1 MAITDYRDLNSL
13 QLDVLREIGN
23 IGSGRAAT
31 SLSEIVGSK
40 IGIDMPVVEIL
51 SYDEMMNL
59 IGGPEEIVSA
69 VLVEIE
75 RDVEGMV
82 LFIQQK
88 DFLRKI
94 ISALVMKEIEEF
106 EELDEMDISAIME
119 VGNILISSYV
129 NAIAEMTGMEIDIS
143 VPSHTVNMAGAILS
157 VPIIRFAEE
166 TDRLL
171 MINGDFIVD
180 NETVPS
186 NILLLTDMASLNKIL
201 DLLGVNIDG

>member
-1 MAITDYRDLNSL
+1 MSITDYRDLNSL

-75 RDVEGMV
+75 KDVEGMV

-88 DFLRKI
+88 DFLKKI
-94 ISALVMKEIEEF
+94 ISALVMKEIQEF
-106 EELDEMDISAIME
+106 EDLDEMDISAIME

-129 NAIAEMTGMEIDIS
+129 NAISEMTGMEIDIS

-157 VPIIRFAEE
+157 VPIVRFAEE

-180 NETVPS
+180 NETIPS

-201 DLLGVNIDG
+201 DLLGVNVDG